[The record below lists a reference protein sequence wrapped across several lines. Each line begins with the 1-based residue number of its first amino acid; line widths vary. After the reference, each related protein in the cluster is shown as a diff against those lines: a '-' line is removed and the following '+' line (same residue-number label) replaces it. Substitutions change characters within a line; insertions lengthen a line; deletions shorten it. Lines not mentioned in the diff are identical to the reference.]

1 MDQPQG
7 EALSTSLSPDAIP
20 ASVPLD
26 ATRGT
31 EMNLGSPQTCPACAA
46 AAVAHPDSVAE
57 PRYVYAVGKIE
68 PRFPR
73 SSVEKEFAQAA
84 GRAETTGLTDRQVV
98 HEVLSERSNRYLAR
112 QMCWVMT
119 IEGMETYILV
129 PRDPGDLELLV
140 DTLRSAPSP
149 MDLDCAIGV
158 YGPIAPPEMC
168 GITVPI
174 VGFDQIYSFDRDSL
188 IRAIPRPEKMAAKE
202 FTPAAAELFDR
213 IMQMTDNAGATD
225 EHRAMNYLAVRYHAI
240 YAAAAEAFAHNSSLT
255 AVEAT
260 RSRLSVTRNIVDVVF
275 SFTGR
280 STDVTDKS
288 FVRVDVTD
296 EFPFLVTKMSPYYD
310 R

>member
-1 MDQPQG
+1 MDQPQL
-7 EALSTSLSPDAIP
+7 ETRPPSPSADAVP
-20 ASVPLD
+20 AAEPLD
-26 ATRGT
+26 ATTGS
-31 EMNLGSPQTCPACAA
+31 EMNLRSPQPCPTCAA
-46 AAVAHPDSVAE
+46 AAAAHHDGAPE

-112 QMCWVMT
+112 QMCWMMT
-119 IEGMETYILV
+119 IEGMESYILV

-140 DTLRSAPSP
+140 DTLRSTPSP
-149 MDLDCAIGV
+149 MDLDCVIGV

-168 GITVPI
+168 GLTLPI

-188 IRAIPRPEKMAAKE
+188 IRAIPRPEKVTAKE

-213 IMQMTDNAGATD
+213 MMQITDNAGATD

-240 YAAAAEAFAHNSSLT
+240 YAAAADAFARNSSLT
-255 AVEAT
+255 SVEVIP
-260 RSRLSVTRNIVDVVF
+260 SRLGVTRNIVDVVF
-275 SFTGR
+275 SFTDR
-280 STDVTDKS
+280 TTDVTEKS
-288 FVRVDVTD
+288 FVRVDVTE
-296 EFPFLVTKMSPYYD
+296 EFPFLVTKLSPYYD